1 MSRIRSP
8 LAAWTVG
15 FIAAAVIG
23 FGVLARE
30 AEPSRNDAH
39 GGSAPAPAT
48 NNPGGQPVG
57 DRDQPGHKDPTAAAG
72 PSASASSLPTGA
84 GEPLKDA
91 DGNFAPTG
99 AGTESYQ
106 RYVGGD
112 FDDTSPNEVASFGLD
127 ENGCDANYR
136 GACVPPLPARV
147 TCAEIG
153 VTNFE
158 VVNGDPQGLDP
169 DGDGIACSDTMIIR
183 TEYGENTE
191 EPRD

>member
-112 FDDTSPNEVASFGLD
+112 FD
-127 ENGCDANYR
+127 
-136 GACVPPLPARV
+136 
-147 TCAEIG
+147 
-153 VTNFE
+153 E